1 MLKWFE
7 KLTDKELQNLLAK
20 NKHNYYIDEYGN
32 VYKKLYKHDKYTFFE
47 KCSLSTKE
55 KQYDIIQLTSDSF
68 IKSEKNNPE
77 LFLLTYDKYKK
88 YLLYCFENIDTL
100 DMAFSIAK
108 KHYGNDNVELIK
120 SHSKLL
126 IYIPVIKI
134 TSENTLEHE
143 MKDVYLEIGVY
154 NEMFELLALYRG
166 TLSSSECRS
175 DYLFS
180 HCSGIPRYAAY
191 SSKFCFGDSDTPMNR
206 IFNKPTSKK
215 DFILNMDYLFYIL
228 DSYLS
233 WESISGM
240 PYKEISQVKND
251 LSFYRSINQ
260 SNINYNYKEIEKYG
274 NTIINKL
281 TSISYEYNSTKN
293 LILKQDTINE
303 IKKLSEEFDDASKL
317 IIDGQQCEI
326 NSDLTYDVYNR
337 LWGGRHILT
346 FKGED
351 IYLKIEDTD
360 PTPVFITGLDPQ
372 TMNNVIKYIEEKL
385 KFILWKQHQEQ
396 LISNLLEN

>member
-20 NKHNYYIDEYGN
+20 KKHDYYIDEHDN
-32 VYKKLYKHDKYTFFE
+32 VYKKLYKHGKYTFFE
-47 KCSLSTKE
+47 TCSLSTKE

-68 IKSEKNNPE
+68 IKSEENYPK
-77 LFLLTYDKYKK
+77 LFPLTYDKYKK
-88 YLLYCFENIDTL
+88 YLLYCFENMDTL
-100 DMAFSIAK
+100 DIAFLIAK
-108 KHYGNDNVELIK
+108 KHYGHDNVELIK
-120 SHSKLL
+120 GENKLL

-143 MKDVYLEIGVY
+143 MKDVYLEIHVSDS
-154 NEMFELLALYRG
+154 MFRLCALYRG

-180 HCSGIPRYAAY
+180 HCNGYAGDACSRY
-191 SSKFCFGDSDTPMNR
+191 FCFGSDNTPMKR

-240 PYKEISQVKND
+240 PYREISRVKND
-251 LSFYRSINQ
+251 LSFYTPISQ
-260 SNINYNYKEIEKYG
+260 SNDNYNYKEIEKYG

-281 TSISYEYNSTKN
+281 TSISYEYTSTKD
-293 LILKQDTINE
+293 LVLKQDTINE
-303 IKKLSEEFDDASKL
+303 IKKLSEEFDDVPKL
-317 IIDGQQCEI
+317 IIDGQQCKI
-326 NSDLTYDVYNR
+326 NSDLTYDAYNR
-337 LWGGRHILT
+337 LWGGKRVLT
-346 FKGED
+346 FKGKD
-351 IYLKIEDTD
+351 VYLKIENTD
-360 PTPVFITGLDPQ
+360 PTPVFTTGLDPQ
-372 TMNNVIKYIEEKL
+372 TINNVIKYIEEKL

-396 LISNLLEN
+396 LISHLLEN

>member
-20 NKHNYYIDEYGN
+20 NKHDYYIDEYDN

-55 KQYDIIQLTSDSF
+55 KQYDTIQLTSDSF
-68 IKSEKNNPE
+68 IKSEKNNPK
-77 LFLLTYDKYKK
+77 LFPLTYDKYKK

-120 SHSKLL
+120 SDSKLL

-143 MKDVYLEIGVY
+143 MKDVYLEIHVS
-154 NEMFELLALYRG
+154 NEMFDLFTLYRG

-175 DYLFS
+175 NYLFS
-180 HCSGIPRYAAY
+180 HCSGNARYAY
-191 SSKFCFGDSDTPMNR
+191 SSRFCFGDYDTPMNR
-206 IFNKPTSKK
+206 IFHKPTVKK

-233 WESISGM
+233 WESINGM
-240 PYKEISQVKND
+240 PYKEISSVKND
-251 LSFYRSINQ
+251 LSFYRPINQ
-260 SNINYNYKEIEKYG
+260 SNNKYNYKEIEKYG

-281 TSISYEYNSTKN
+281 TSISYEYTSTKN
-293 LILKQDTINE
+293 LVLKQDTINE
-303 IKKLSEEFDDASKL
+303 IKKLSEEYDDVLKL

-326 NSDLTYDVYNR
+326 NSNLTYDVYNIT
-337 LWGGRHILT
+337 WGGKRVLT

-351 IYLKIEDTD
+351 VYLKIEDTD
-360 PTPVFITGLDPQ
+360 PTPVFTTGLDPQ
-372 TMNNVIKYIEEKL
+372 TINNVIKYIEEKL

>member
-7 KLTDKELQNLLAK
+7 KLTNKELQNLLAK
-20 NKHNYYIDEYGN
+20 NKHDYYIDKYDN

-55 KQYDIIQLTSDSF
+55 KQYDTIQLTSNSF
-68 IKSEKNNPE
+68 IKSEKNHPE
-77 LFLLTYDKYKK
+77 LFPLTYNKYKK
-88 YLLYCFENIDTL
+88 YLLYSFENMDTL
-100 DMAFSIAK
+100 DIAFLIAK

-120 SHSKLL
+120 SNSKLL

-143 MKDVYLEIGVY
+143 MKDVYLEIHVSNG
-154 NEMFELLALYRG
+154 MFNLLTLYRG

-180 HCSGIPRYAAY
+180 HCSGHARYGY
-191 SSKFCFGDSDTPMNR
+191 SSNFCFGYDDTPMNR
-206 IFNKPTSKK
+206 LFNKPTSKK

-240 PYKEISQVKND
+240 PYREISHVKND
-251 LSFYRSINQ
+251 LSFYRPIYQ
-260 SNINYNYKEIEKYG
+260 SNNNYNYKEIEKYG

-281 TSISYEYNSTKN
+281 TSISYEYTSTKN
-293 LILKQDTINE
+293 LVLKQDTINE
-303 IKKLSEEFDDASKL
+303 IKKLSEEFDDVQKL

-337 LWGGRHILT
+337 LWGGKRVLT

-351 IYLKIEDTD
+351 VYLKIEDTD
-360 PTPVFITGLDPQ
+360 PTPVFTTGLDPQ
-372 TMNNVIKYIEEKL
+372 TINNVIKYIEEKL

>member
-20 NKHNYYIDEYGN
+20 NKHDYYIDEYGN

-88 YLLYCFENIDTL
+88 YLLYCFENINTL
-100 DMAFSIAK
+100 DIAFSIAK
-108 KHYGNDNVELIK
+108 KHYGNDNVELIE
-120 SHSKLL
+120 SASRLL

-143 MKDVYLEIGVY
+143 MKDVYLEIEVY
-154 NEMFELLALYRG
+154 DKMFSLLTLYRG
-166 TLSSSECRS
+166 TLSSSECRN

-180 HCSGIPRYAAY
+180 HCNGNTQHAY
-191 SSKFCFGDSDTPMNR
+191 SRKFCFGNYDTPMNR
-206 IFNKPTSKK
+206 IFHKSTVKK

-228 DSYLS
+228 DNYLS
-233 WESISGM
+233 WESISGT
-240 PYKEISQVKND
+240 PYKEISHVKND
-251 LSFYRSINQ
+251 LSFYRPINQ
-260 SNINYNYKEIEKYG
+260 SNNNYNYKEIEKYS

-281 TSISYEYNSTKN
+281 TSISYEYTSTKN

-303 IKKLSEEFDDASKL
+303 IKKLSEEFNDVPKL
-317 IIDGQQCEI
+317 IIDGEQCEI
-326 NSDLTYDVYNR
+326 NSILTYDVYNR
-337 LWGGRHILT
+337 AWGGKHILT
-346 FKGED
+346 FKGENV
-351 IYLKIEDTD
+351 YLKIEDTD
-360 PTPVFITGLDPQ
+360 PTPVFTTGLDPQ
-372 TMNNVIKYIEEKL
+372 TINNVINYIEEKL

-396 LISNLLEN
+396 LILTQLEN

>member
-20 NKHNYYIDEYGN
+20 NKHDYYIDEDDN

-68 IKSEKNNPE
+68 IKSEKNYPE
-77 LFLLTYDKYKK
+77 LFPLTYDKYKK
-88 YLLYCFENIDTL
+88 YLLYCFENINTL
-100 DMAFSIAK
+100 DIAFSIAK

-120 SHSKLL
+120 SDSRLL

-143 MKDVYLEIGVY
+143 MKDVYLEIEVY
-154 NEMFELLALYRG
+154 NEMFKLLTLYRG
-166 TLSSSECRS
+166 TLSSSECRRN
-175 DYLFS
+175 YLFS
-180 HCSGIPRYAAY
+180 HSKGDVRYAN
-191 SSKFCFGDSDTPMNR
+191 SDHFCFGGFDTPMNR

-233 WESISGM
+233 WESISGV
-240 PYKEISQVKND
+240 PYKEISHVKND
-251 LSFYRSINQ
+251 LSFYRPINQ

-274 NTIINKL
+274 NMIINKL

-303 IKKLSEEFDDASKL
+303 IKKLSKECGNVLKL

-326 NSDLTYDVYNR
+326 NSDLTYDVYNKA
-337 LWGGRHILT
+337 WGGTHILT
-346 FKGED
+346 FKGEN

-360 PTPVFITGLDPQ
+360 PTPVFTTGLDSQ

-396 LISNLLEN
+396 LILTQLEN